1 MGTGLTTGC
10 ARIAKLPSPDANSM
24 KPKFFSLLE
33 KAIEEGID
41 YGWRRAHKHVETPS
55 EGTLKEEISNAI
67 FSSLHDYFT
76 FDEEDFS

>member
-1 MGTGLTTGC
+1 MPRLQNNLPP
-10 ARIAKLPSPDANSM
+10 KLNTVM
-24 KPKFFSLLE
+24 KPKFFYLLE

-41 YGWRRAHKHVETPS
+41 YGWRRAHKHSDSPS
-55 EGTLKEEISNAI
+55 EGVIKEEISNAI

>member
-1 MGTGLTTGC
+1 MATESTTGC
-10 ARIAKLPSPDANSM
+10 ALTAKPPSPDANVM
-24 KPKFFSLLE
+24 KPKLFYLLE

-41 YGWRRAHKHVETPS
+41 YGWRRAHKHSDSPS
-55 EGTLKEEISNAI
+55 EGTIKEEISNAI

>member
-1 MGTGLTTGC
+1 MRIGLTIGC
-10 ARIAKLPSPDANSM
+10 APTAKPPSPDVSTM
-24 KPKFFSLLE
+24 KPKFFNLLE

-41 YGWRRAHKHVETPS
+41 YGWRRAHKHSDSPS
-55 EGTLKEEISNAI
+55 EGVIKEEISNAI